1 MEEAGYGIRR
11 TRRGTL
17 IPAAQSACLGAMGT
31 EEEDQQQAPGNL
43 HKRSTSNTLTRRVV
57 VGVLVPARRCPEAPA
72 LQMRRRGWLQAHKR
86 GTGRESD

>member
-1 MEEAGYGIRR
+1 MGGAGYGIRR

-17 IPAAQSACLGAMGT
+17 IPGAQAASLGAMGT

-43 HKRSTSNTLTRRVV
+43 HKRSTSNTLTRMV

-72 LQMRRRGWLQAHKR
+72 LQLRHRGWLQPHKR
-86 GTGRESD
+86 GTGRGSD